1 MSHILCLI
9 ILKCLED
16 YNTCIKV
23 KSNNSAEGD
32 NSREE
37 RVRLNNF
44 MHYTY
49 KYWEK
54 AAKLNA
60 FSNTLKLPG
69 FYHLFQFKALIINIL
84 EPKK

>member
-9 ILKCLED
+9 IFKCLED
-16 YNTCIKV
+16 INTCIKV

-54 AAKLNA
+54 AAIPKR
-60 FSNTLKLPG
+60 FSHT
-69 FYHLFQFKALIINIL
+69 
-84 EPKK
+84 